1 MDCPECKRLW
11 SLHRD
16 LLQDQVDLMVE
27 YHQAVAKS
35 ENLADLGKFE
45 DALEGAARFRRLSGE
60 RLLVHTAMH
69 SRASAA

>member
-1 MDCPECKRLW
+1 
-11 SLHRD
+11 
-16 LLQDQVDLMVE
+16 MVE

-45 DALEGAARFRRLSGE
+45 DALEGAARFRRLSRE